1 MNPAAVLQFERM
13 IGEYARWRAVPERER
28 SPAPA
33 WWWGPAM
40 ELRNV
45 ADPLPAEWCLQLG
58 LPEHSTCAAGAKI
71 FLAAFAG
78 QTLLPWPYDF
88 PGKTDVAEATDIAD
102 AIDIRELHPQPSDDS
117 AFQP

>member
-1 MNPAAVLQFERM
+1 MHPAATLQFERM
-13 IGEYARWRAVPERER
+13 IGEYARWRAVPEQER

-40 ELRNV
+40 ELHSM
-45 ADPLPAEWCLQLG
+45 AQPLPAEWCTQLG
-58 LPEHSTCAAGAKI
+58 LPEHATYAAGAEI
-71 FLAAFAG
+71 FLATFAG

-88 PGKTDVAEATDIAD
+88 PGKTKAADADAAD
-102 AIDIRELHPQPSDDS
+102 AIDIRDLHPQPSDDS